1 MAAIATLGFSS
12 CQADKDPV
20 FTEATEFVLN
30 TPPFADQLYQL
41 TSNTVLELTCS
52 QPNYGMALAPA
63 YSIEVSLL
71 ENFGEGLPEPAE
83 GEAPYYA
90 SVLVN
95 NPQSAVIEMD
105 ERNLAVAMCQL
116 MDINQDNYL
125 EKDIPVV
132 PLYIR
137 ATASIN
143 NQPSTTITSNTIV
156 LKQVLTYY
164 QPEAVELD
172 VLYTPGNSNGWSQ
185 ENSQQLLAYEEGKYH
200 GFVYLNGEFKFTNQ
214 PNWDGTNFGAA
225 EEAGK
230 LDTNGAAGNLLLPDE
245 GEGLYYADVNIN
257 TLSYTLTYISS
268 ITVVGA
274 DNDWN
279 QADAANHMTPSSNYL
294 KWTFD
299 SSSITG
305 QFKFAF
311 NDAWNINLGGTFD
324 DLTFS
329 GDNLNSNG
337 GATITLDLSTLPYTM
352 TME

>member
-41 TSNTVLELTCS
+41 APNSVLELTCS
-52 QPNYGMALAPA
+52 QPNYGMALAPT
-63 YSIEVSLL
+63 YSIDISLL
-71 ENFGEGLPEPAE
+71 ENFGAGLATPAE
-83 GEAPYYA
+83 GEPPYYA

-105 ERNLAVAMCQL
+105 EKNLAIAMCQL
-116 MDINQDNYL
+116 MGINEDNYE
-125 EKDIPVV
+125 EKEIPVV

-164 QPEAVELD
+164 QPAAVSLD
-172 VLYTPGNSNGWSQ
+172 VLYTPGNSNGWNQ
-185 ENSQQLLAYEEGKYH
+185 GNSQQLLAYEDGKYH
-200 GFVYLNGEFKFTNQ
+200 GFVYLNGEFKFTDQ
-214 PNWDGTNFGAA
+214 PNWDGTNYGAG
-225 EEAGK
+225 EDGK
-230 LDTNGAAGNLLLPDE
+230 LDTNGAAGNLQLPEE

-257 TLSYTLTYISS
+257 NLSYKLTYISS
-268 ITVVGA
+268 VGVVGGYNGWKQDDPA
-274 DNDWN
+274 T
-279 QADAANHMTPSSNYL
+279 HMTHSANYL
-294 KWTFD
+294 KWTFEGD
-299 SSSITG
+299 VSG
-305 QFKFAF
+305 EFKFVF
-311 NDAWNINLGGTFD
+311 NDNWSINLGGTPA
-324 DLTFS
+324 DLVFN
-329 GDNLNSNG
+329 GDNINSP
-337 GATITLDLSTLPYTM
+337 GASVITLDLSTLPYTV